1 LKLLLDENLS
11 RRLLRRLSDH
21 FPGSLHVADLGLQG
35 ASDLAIWTAAREGE
49 FVLVSKDDDFQHL
62 ALVRG
67 APPKVVIL
75 NIGNASTDAIAERLL
90 DQQLVL
96 EAFNAEPSSAL
107 LVV

>member
-1 LKLLLDENLS
+1 MKLLLDENLS
-11 RRLLRRLSDH
+11 RRLLRRLADH
-21 FPGSLHVADLGLQG
+21 FPGSLHVADLALQG

-90 DQQLVL
+90 ERQLVL
-96 EAFNAEPSSAL
+96 EAFNADPSSAL